1 MSQTTSDAAIMIM
14 VGIDGARRAGWAKYF
29 SAQERIDALSRD
41 LNVITDEREIM
52 RKALSR
58 MYGFLRVYVQAAHG
72 PHALISM
79 QTMID
84 GLAPVLDDVHVRA
97 GAAEAHSLVS
107 NEPTLRTRQKR
118 LTKDDNARTA
128 ANLERRFWTAISR
141 RYGFQTYRD
150 MKAILDHA
158 LKGYA
163 LPGSVEE
170 RHEADFIAAVR
181 SAMAESNDVSK
192 P

>member
-1 MSQTTSDAAIMIM
+1 MSLTTSDAAIRIM

-29 SAQERIDALSRD
+29 STQERIDALSRD
-41 LNVITDEREIM
+41 LNVLTDEREIM

-58 MYGFLRVYVQAAHG
+58 MYGFLSVYVQAAHG

-84 GLAPVLDDVHVRA
+84 GLAPVLDDAHVRA
-97 GAAEAHSLVS
+97 GGAEAHSII
-107 NEPTLRTRQKR
+107 NGEPTLRTQQKR
-118 LTKDDNARTA
+118 VSKEHNARTA
-128 ANLERRFWTAISR
+128 AKLEQRFWTALSR
-141 RYGFQTYRD
+141 RYGFKTYRD

-163 LPGSVEE
+163 LPGSLEE
-170 RHEADFIAAVR
+170 RYEADFIAAVR
-181 SAMAESNDVSK
+181 QAMAGPNHVSE